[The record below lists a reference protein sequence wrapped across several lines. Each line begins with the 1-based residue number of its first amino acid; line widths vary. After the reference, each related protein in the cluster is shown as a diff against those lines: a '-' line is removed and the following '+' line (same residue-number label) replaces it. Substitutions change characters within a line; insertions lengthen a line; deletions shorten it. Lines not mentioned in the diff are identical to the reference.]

1 MNENNPNSTNNNSS
15 NNSAQNKIN
24 SQIKVSTNL
33 SGVLQQSASRNQK
46 VCAALAENQAIYSSI
61 AMSSLNVNKEI
72 SRHFIN
78 FDTLNE
84 ISKHAMSSLPI
95 TTDYSAVLQAARPTM
110 ERIAKAAKAVT
121 DAIDLSSMV
130 NAFKPIALKL
140 NRLTL
145 LAKAEW
151 PLYLVENPKACERI
165 DSLPEGIEDEELK
178 SRISEI
184 AYECL
189 NEKWLDETK
198 DLWLSHNELS
208 DGEIKLL
215 LSAVERHRNKDFEG
229 CVSLLMNILE
239 GLIEKYAPQNKP
251 LDGEQTELFNTYARQ
266 LGLKETID
274 KGKHRNL
281 NNIKDKVLLI
291 LISSESGWLAFNKA
305 VDYLV
310 RVTLTNSMN
319 FDLATHNPLRN
330 KICHGEQTEFGTL
343 EHSLKSILVADLII
357 RYGGALLEGQSL
369 EGTVN
374 NLSKNR

>member
-1 MNENNPNSTNNNSS
+1 
-15 NNSAQNKIN
+15 
-24 SQIKVSTNL
+24 
-33 SGVLQQSASRNQK
+33 
-46 VCAALAENQAIYSSI
+46 
-61 AMSSLNVNKEI
+61 
-72 SRHFIN
+72 
-78 FDTLNE
+78 
-84 ISKHAMSSLPI
+84 
-95 TTDYSAVLQAARPTM
+95 
-110 ERIAKAAKAVT
+110 
-121 DAIDLSSMV
+121 
-130 NAFKPIALKL
+130 
-140 NRLTL
+140 
-145 LAKAEW
+145 
-151 PLYLVENPKACERI
+151 
-165 DSLPEGIEDEELK
+165 
-178 SRISEI
+178 
-184 AYECL
+184 
-189 NEKWLDETK
+189 
-198 DLWLSHNELS
+198 
-208 DGEIKLL
+208 
-215 LSAVERHRNKDFEG
+215 
-229 CVSLLMNILE
+229 MNILE

-319 FDLATHNPLRN
+319 FDLAAHNPLRN

-343 EHSLKSILVADLII
+343 EHSLKSILVTDLII